1 MPPTEGHAGKR
12 IPRESRVAEYLFVPA
27 IEKILDP
34 NEYIEPWPQGIAP
47 AQIGSLVSG
56 ISDNSKAHSIR
67 ILAFTD
73 KSRVQSD
80 ETTPKDGRDID
91 GAGMPRPAG
100 QFLPGS
106 RRSTRR

>member
-12 IPRESRVAEYLFVPA
+12 IARESGVAKHLFVPA

-34 NEYIEPWPQGIAP
+34 NEYIEPWPQGIAA

-56 ISDNSKAHSIR
+56 ITDNSKAHPIR
-67 ILAFTD
+67 ILAFTH

-80 ETTPKDGRDID
+80 ESMPKNGGDID

-100 QFLPGS
+100 QFLPDS
-106 RRSTRR
+106 RRCTRR

>member
-1 MPPTEGHAGKR
+1 MPPTEGHAGKH
-12 IPRESRVAEYLFVPA
+12 IARESCVAKHLFVPA

-34 NEYIEPWPQGIAP
+34 NEDIKPWPQGIAP

-80 ETTPKDGRDID
+80 ETTPKDGCDID
-91 GAGMPRPAG
+91 GAGMLRPAG
-100 QFLPGS
+100 QFLPDS
-106 RRSTRR
+106 RRCTRR